1 MTSPL
6 TVYAVY
12 TGLCVIAAGC
22 YLYTSKMFVCTQQS
36 VVTYKQMLM
45 RSQESAQ
52 DHQLVNYILSRCSEC
67 TLKKAAHDNV
77 CA

>member
-1 MTSPL
+1 ML
-6 TVYAVY
+6 YIQD
-12 TGLCVIAAGC
+12 CVTAAGY

-52 DHQLVNYILSRCSEC
+52 DHQLVNYILI
-67 TLKKAAHDNV
+67 LIQ
-77 CA
+77 